1 VDGLECQGLENHK
14 VLVRFCCR
22 QALLLTEAE
31 VELVITNDEWMWV
44 LLNYMGGFWCF

>member
-1 VDGLECQGLENHK
+1 MIDRCTLTIESYNAVDGLECQGLENNR

-31 VELVITNDEWMWV
+31 VELVITNDE
-44 LLNYMGGFWCF
+44 